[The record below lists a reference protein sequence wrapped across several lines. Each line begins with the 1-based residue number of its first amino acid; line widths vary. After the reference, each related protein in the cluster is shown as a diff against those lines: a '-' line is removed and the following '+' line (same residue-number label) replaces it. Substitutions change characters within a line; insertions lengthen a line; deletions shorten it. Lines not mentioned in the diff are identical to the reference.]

1 MELKEA
7 IQHLQESLTDPTHK
21 WGCEEC
27 KAEHEQLLE
36 WLEDYKRLKDE
47 MIPAYDEQ
55 LTEAQCK
62 VVQQMREMKQL
73 KADYIDLD
81 NRLRTANTEI
91 DRLQTVNSWIPCSER
106 LPEDNVNVLGNIT
119 ITVNTNIAK
128 PKQRTIFAKHDR
140 VFGWTTANGYP
151 IVGKIT
157 HWMPLPNPPEG
168 GTK

>member
-1 MELKEA
+1 MELEKQIEILKEWHKGA
-7 IQHLQESLTDPTHK
+7 EMSLPIMSSADIERFLH
-21 WGCEEC
+21 
-27 KAEHEQLLE
+27 
-36 WLEDYKRLKDE
+36 WLEDY
-47 MIPAYDEQ
+47 
-55 LTEAQCK
+55 
-62 VVQQMREMKQL
+62 KQL

-91 DRLQTVNSWIPCSER
+91 DRLRSVSSWIPCSER

-157 HWMPLPNPPEG
+157 HWMPIPEPPKGE
-168 GTK
+168 